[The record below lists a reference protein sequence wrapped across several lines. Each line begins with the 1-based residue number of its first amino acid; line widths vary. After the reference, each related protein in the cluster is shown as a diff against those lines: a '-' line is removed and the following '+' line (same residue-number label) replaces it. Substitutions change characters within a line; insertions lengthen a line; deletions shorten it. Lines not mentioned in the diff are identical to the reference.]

1 MSQSFVERDHSF
13 RKYAK
18 FPKNQ
23 HFLPP
28 DTLTCQFLGEFCIR
42 TKWMIQKHYQWNSN
56 EFFDTWFSV
65 PPMLKK
71 LWPIPEKLMLVSFA
85 VNLAF
90 QAYENYYNYT
100 YTYIEKNKYFV

>member
-28 DTLTCQFLGEFCIR
+28 DTLTCQFLGEFCVR

-56 EFFDTWFSV
+56 EFFWYLILCTSYV
-65 PPMLKK
+65 KK
-71 LWPIPEKLMLVSFA
+71 IMANTGKINAGF
-85 VNLAF
+85 
-90 QAYENYYNYT
+90 
-100 YTYIEKNKYFV
+100 ICC